1 MDARGSGL
9 SLLQFPGARRRRLVR
24 TLLRRILGALSR
36 LSPRLGAV
44 PAEIL
49 FLSPPSQKRTRA
61 EEAVLATGSS
71 FRVRYPGG
79 TLAAWSWGTGPR
91 VLLVHGWGG
100 HAGRLSR
107 FVEPLVAAG
116 FSVVAF
122 DAPAHGASSGRRS
135 SLPDFV
141 DAILAVARERGPVSA
156 VVAHS
161 MGATAC
167 ALALGRG
174 LRAER
179 AVLIAPPAD
188 PERYV
193 GKFARFFG
201 LPDHARDSMKAR
213 LTDRYG
219 FRWEDLRADRP
230 AEGACCRLLVVHD
243 GGDSAVPLGDGRA
256 VADGWNDAVLVRT
269 SGLGHHRILREPRV
283 VTEALTF
290 LSPADARPDVPAAG
304 A

>member
-1 MDARGSGL
+1 M
-9 SLLQFPGARRRRLVR
+9 R
-24 TLLRRILGALSR
+24 TALRRFFGFLSR
-36 LSPRLGAV
+36 FSPWIGAV

-49 FLSPPSQKRTRA
+49 FLSPPAQRRTRA
-61 EEAVLATGSS
+61 EEAVLAAGKA
-71 FRVRYPGG
+71 FRVRTPGG
-79 TLAAWSWGTGPR
+79 RLAAWSWGAGPR

-107 FVEPLVAAG
+107 FVGPLVTAG
-116 FSVVAF
+116 YSVVAF
-122 DAPAHGASSGRRS
+122 DAPAHGDSSGHRS

-141 DAILAVARERGPVSA
+141 DAILAVAAASGPVSA
-156 VVAHS
+156 VIAHS

-174 LRAER
+174 LGAER

-201 LPDHARDSMKAR
+201 ICDPTRDSMKVR
-213 LTDRYG
+213 LVTRYG
-219 FRWEDLRADRP
+219 TRWEDLRADRP
-230 AEGACCRLLVVHD
+230 ADGTHCRLLVVHD
-243 GGDSAVPLGDGRA
+243 CGDYAVPVGDGMA
-256 VADGWNDAVLVRT
+256 VADGWDDALLVRT
-269 SGLGHHRILREPRV
+269 SGLGHHRILREPSV
-283 VTEALTF
+283 VSEVLRF
-290 LSPADARPDVPAAG
+290 LAAAETSGAIPAAG

>member
-1 MDARGSGL
+1 MDARSSGSR
-9 SLLQFPGARRRRLVR
+9 LLHFPGARRRRVVR
-24 TLLRRILGALSR
+24 TLLRRFFGALSR
-36 LSPRLGAV
+36 MSPRLGAV

-49 FLSPPSQKRTRA
+49 FLSPPSQRRTRA
-61 EEAVLATGSS
+61 EEAVLASGSS

-156 VVAHS
+156 
-161 MGATAC
+161 
-167 ALALGRG
+167 
-174 LRAER
+174 
-179 AVLIAPPAD
+179 PPAD

-193 GKFARFFG
+193 GRFARFFG
-201 LPDHARDSMKAR
+201 LPDPARDSMKTR
-213 LTDRYG
+213 LTHRYG

-256 VADGWNDAVLVRT
+256 VADGWTDAVFVRT
-269 SGLGHHRILREPRV
+269 SGLGHHRILREPSV
-283 VTEALTF
+283 VAGALTF

>member
-1 MDARGSGL
+1 V
-9 SLLQFPGARRRRLVR
+9 F
-24 TLLRRILGALSR
+24 RRIFGF
-36 LSPRLGAV
+36 LSPRIGAL

-49 FLSPPSQKRTRA
+49 FLSPPRQRRTRR
-61 EEAVLATGSS
+61 EEAVLAGARS
-71 FRVRYPGG
+71 FRVRSPDGN
-79 TLAAWSWGTGPR
+79 LAAWAWGEGPR

-122 DAPAHGASSGRRS
+122 DAPAHGDSSGRIS

-141 DAILAVARERGPVSA
+141 DAVLAVAAASGPVFA
-156 VVAHS
+156 VIAHS

-167 ALALGRG
+167 ALALRKG
-174 LRAER
+174 LGAER

-201 LPDHARDSMKAR
+201 IPDLTRDSMKER
-213 LTDRYG
+213 LMNRYG
-219 FRWEDLRADRP
+219 TRWEDLRVDRP
-230 AEGACCRLLVVHD
+230 AGETRCRLLVFHD
-243 GGDSAVPLGDGRA
+243 DGDSAVPPGDGIA
-256 VADGWNDAVLVRT
+256 VAGGWGDALLVRT
-269 SGLGHHRILREPRV
+269 SGLGHHRILREARV
-283 VTEALTF
+283 VSDATTF
-290 LSPADARPDVPAAG
+290 LSVAAG
-304 A
+304 AQLELSGATAQEQGFAR